1 MKLYEILY
9 DIFGLFFPTQIMSDF
24 EFVFIIVSF
33 VLTLGFVFWLFYQL
47 MRFINYLIRS
57 GK

>member
-9 DIFGLFFPTQIMSDF
+9 DIFGLFFPTKIMSDF

-33 VLTLGFVFWLFYQL
+33 ALTLGFVFWLFYQL
-47 MRFINYLIRS
+47 MRFINYLTRS
-57 GK
+57 RK